1 MTANRVKKITAVLC
15 ALICVIGSVFV
26 CSAATQRYTISE
38 IDDMVIYLPDDMSA
52 ITRSSKESD
61 RYFSVFGLDYD
72 STMQNFK
79 NGDIYLQGMD
89 SLSAV
94 TVTVTMTETSDSKGI
109 GNYNL
114 LDDEHLQ
121 EISSNFLSQSEY
133 TECTADSAGQIVWLN
148 FNTNVKSNGLSIKA
162 YQANT
167 VYDGMSVSVT
177 LQRNSGNVTA
187 EDYQTFT
194 EIVSSVNFMSEGFAG
209 GTVVYIII
217 GVSVAV
223 IVLVVLLTVLVK
235 RAKKRRKKEKNNR
248 IIEELAGKYNNKGS
262 HGIVHDEDYS
272 KDDDGF
278 YEFEDEPVSERI
290 DTEIEADEHNMTKS
304 ADDSEIEEIL
314 SYRRMVELKKAE
326 DAKISK
332 AELVYSNEKYADEQ
346 TDDELPEENE
356 ESKENE
362 KQKPDKIEEL
372 ENTLFGEADET
383 DDEDFNNDEELI
395 RIEAKRVKF
404 NDSDDFFEEA
414 PKKAKGVISSRD
426 ILDAED
432 FDVIEEVE
440 EKAKNVERQPKESG
454 KKFIEAVVGFFAG
467 VKSFGIHFGY
477 FCTNL
482 SRMIKQKRAMKKRQ
496 KAEQERRERARRR
509 AERQKAQMRE
519 LNDNGLV
526 RVHHRTTQRPQGS
539 NQKRRPSP
547 QQGRNRNNSPRR

>member
-15 ALICVIGSVFV
+15 ALICVISSVFV

-38 IDDMVIYLPDDMSA
+38 IDDMVIYLPDDISA

-61 RYFSVFGLDYD
+61 RYFSVFGLNYD

-94 TVTVTMTETSDSKGI
+94 TVTVTMTETSESKGI

-114 LDDEHLQ
+114 LDDKHLG

-133 TECTADSAGQIVWLN
+133 TECTADSAGQIVWLY

-177 LQRNSGNVTA
+177 LQRNTGNVTA

-194 EIVSSVNFMSEGFAG
+194 EIVSSVNFMSDGFAG

-217 GVSVAV
+217 GISVAV
-223 IVLVVLLTVLVK
+223 IVLMILLAVLVK

-262 HGIVHDEDYS
+262 HGIVQDEDYS
-272 KDDDGF
+272 EDDDGSS
-278 YEFEDEPVSERI
+278 YEFEDAPVSERI
-290 DTEIEADEHNMTKS
+290 NTEIESDEHNMTKS

-314 SYRRMVELKKAE
+314 NYRRMIDLKKAE
-326 DAKISK
+326 DAKTSK
-332 AELVYSNEKYADEQ
+332 AEVVYSNEKYADEQ
-346 TDDELPEENE
+346 TDDELPEEN
-356 ESKENE
+356 KDNE

-383 DDEDFNNDEELI
+383 DEEDFNNDEELI

-414 PKKAKGVISSRD
+414 PKKAKGVISSKD

-454 KKFIEAVVGFFAG
+454 KKFIEAVGGFFAG
-467 VKSFGIHFGY
+467 VKSFGVHCGY
-477 FCTNL
+477 FCINI
-482 SRMIKQKRAMKKRQ
+482 SRMIKRKRAMKKRQ

-509 AERQKAQMRE
+509 AERQKAQRRE
-519 LNDNGLV
+519 LNDNGIV

-539 NQKRRPSP
+539 NQRRRPST